1 MATEERSES
10 IFDMNQPSLEWLIDA
25 VPKITAV
32 KESQKKNKRVIS
44 FSLYNDADLYNYG
57 VLLNYELNKSILKDW
72 TVRVYFDDTANQRFI
87 NYVATLDVE
96 LFQVESFI
104 PPMFYRFFPMVD
116 SRVERFISRDLDSVI
131 SYRDEMMVEEWVKS
145 GKRLHLVHEVYPG
158 HRHFVMGG
166 MFGFKCDHSA
176 HEVAISATPTPGA
189 ALTEADTFYYE
200 PWKATVHIRI
210 ETDCMRFFCPDSPEK
225 FFLIKSEDIPDF
237 MLGREVSLNWQ
248 GSKILPC
255 RLENND
261 RIAVAHDAG
270 RVFYF
275 SRDYDLQACDLFEAI
290 NLYYRQLGKKK
301 FSYLDD
307 QNFLHEYFG
316 QYYNDCLDHNNMKEL
331 TWPYS
336 VQFRHKHKRL
346 NELHPHMTH
355 HDIYLGHRVDTRET
369 YEVCFNRDAPWSINT
384 E

>member
-1 MATEERSES
+1 MGKAKPSKS
-10 IFDMNQPSLEWLIDA
+10 IFDTHQVPIEWPIDA

-32 KESQKKNKRVIS
+32 KEAQKSNKRVIS

-57 VLLNYELNKSILKDW
+57 VLLNHELKKSIFKDW
-72 TVRVYFDDTANQRFI
+72 TLRVYFDDTVNQSFI
-87 NYVATLDVE
+87 DYVSTLEVE
-96 LFQVESFI
+96 LFKVETVI
-104 PPMFYRFFPMVD
+104 PPMFFRFFPMLD

-131 SYRDEMMVEEWVKS
+131 SYRDERMVEEWIKS

-158 HRHFVMGG
+158 HRHYVMGG
-166 MFGFKCDHSA
+166 MFGFKCDHAARNVPASA
-176 HEVAISATPTPGA
+176 SLTPSA
-189 ALTEADTFYYE
+189 ALTEADTFYYA
-200 PWKATVHIRI
+200 PWKSRIRLNH
-210 ETDCMRFFCPDSPEK
+210 ESDGMRFFCPDSPEK
-225 FFLIKSEDIPDF
+225 YFLIKAQDVSDF
-237 MLGREVSLNWQ
+237 MRGNEVSLKWQ
-248 GSKILPC
+248 GNKILPC
-255 RLENND
+255 RLEDND
-261 RIAVAHDAG
+261 RIAVAHDGG
-270 RVFYF
+270 RVFHF
-275 SRDYDLQACDLFEAI
+275 FRIYDFRACDLFKAI
-290 NLYYRQLGKKK
+290 NCFYRRLGRTS

-316 QYYNDCLDHNNMKEL
+316 QYYDDCIDHNNMEEL

-369 YEVCFNRDAPWSINT
+369 YEVCFNRDAPWSKNT

>member
-1 MATEERSES
+1 MATKERSKS
-10 IFDMNQPSLEWLIDA
+10 IFDMNQPPLEWLIDA

-32 KESQKKNKRVIS
+32 KESQEKSKRVIS

-57 VLLNYELNKSILKDW
+57 VLLNHELNKSILKDW
-72 TVRVYFDDTANQRFI
+72 TLRVYFDDTVNQRFI
-87 NYVATLDVE
+87 DYVATLDVE
-96 LFQVESFI
+96 LFKVESFI
-104 PPMFYRFFPMVD
+104 PPMFFRFFPMVD

-131 SYRDEMMVEEWVKS
+131 SYRDEMMVEEWVTS

-158 HRHFVMGG
+158 HRHSVMGG

-176 HEVAISATPTPGA
+176 REVAISAKPTPGT

-210 ETDCMRFFCPDSPEK
+210 EMDCMRFFCPDSPEK
-225 FFLIKSEDIPDF
+225 YFLIQTEDVPHF
-237 MLGREVSLNWQ
+237 LLGKEVSLNWQ
-248 GSKILPC
+248 GSKMLPC
-255 RLENND
+255 RFENND

-275 SRDYDLQACDLFEAI
+275 AREYDLQACDLFEAI
-290 NLYYRQLGKKK
+290 NRYYRQLGRKT

-307 QNFLHEYFG
+307 QNFLHEYFSP
-316 QYYNDCLDHNNMKEL
+316 YYGDCLDHNNMKEL

-369 YEVCFNRDAPWSINT
+369 YEVCFNRDAPWSRNT